1 MTNNENP
8 PPPTTAII
16 EPFLEPLDTSGNY
29 ILPTT
34 QYIANAAI
42 LVVFAYLIPLIV
54 MEVNYFRYAVWRSHG
69 RLVRTKDV
77 VATVDA
83 VASKVEG
90 GVEGGEG
97 VKAGSVVAETKKE
110 GSSSSSSGRSDEEN
124 QRDIVIQNL
133 TSSVSS
139 DDISAVAEENKHDN
153 DRKNS
158 HQGGEELIVEKIN
171 SYYNTIIQEKKNNN
185 DDDNNDDDRNQ
196 SQTKNDN
203 NTTNNNNNN
212 NNHLLQDT
220 SRHSAV
226 GHLMHDVRSISVR
239 STVVVPDVISRRS
252 SRRLSTNTSINNKYT
267 KSNKHD
273 INQTT
278 TDQQHH
284 QQQQQLLHNTYKCI
298 QSSSLISII
307 LSLLIYTISATLIAL
322 YTRNMES
329 KMVAVV
335 TGSSKFVA
343 AVIVFI
349 LSAKFPQWVSIILLF
364 CCLFCCFV

>member
-8 PPPTTAII
+8 PPPPTAII

-69 RLVRTKDV
+69 RLVRKKDV
-77 VATVDA
+77 VAIEGD

-97 VKAGSVVAETKKE
+97 VKAGSVVAKKKKE
-110 GSSSSSSGRSDEEN
+110 GSSSSSGKSDEEN
-124 QRDIVIQNL
+124 QRAIVMQNL

-153 DRKNS
+153 DRKNG
-158 HQGGEELIVEKIN
+158 HQGGEELRVEKIN
-171 SYYNTIIQEKKNNN
+171 SYYNTIIQEKKNN

-196 SQTKNDN
+196 SQTKND
-203 NTTNNNNNN
+203 NNNN

-226 GHLMHDVRSISVR
+226 GHLMHDVRSMSVR
-239 STVVVPDVISRRS
+239 STIVVPDVISRRN
-252 SRRLSTNTSINNKYT
+252 SRRLSNTSINNKHT

-278 TDQQHH
+278 TDQQH
-284 QQQQQLLHNTYKCI
+284 QQQQLLLHNAYKCI

-349 LSAKFPQWVSIILLF
+349 LSAKFPQWVSIIFVILLLF
-364 CCLFCCFV
+364 VLLFV